1 METHRSEKPKSGS
14 KTRPS
19 EKNEK
24 EGGGGPC
31 SKYRMAGSDKNSMMR
46 ELHLPVGT

>member
-14 KTRPS
+14 QTRPS

-24 EGGGGPC
+24 EGRAVL
-31 SKYRMAGSDKNSMMR
+31 KI
-46 ELHLPVGT
+46 